1 MNPKLKLLIYAP
13 IRWLNAE
20 SEYILVLCRSLKE
33 QGVEAVIMGSAGNP
47 MLAEAK
53 KAGLRIEDRFDL
65 LSLNPFKIALTIPR
79 VQRWMQE
86 EQFDIIDI
94 HRSEGFVILA
104 SLAKSLKP
112 RPALIR
118 TRQDMRPARTDPLN
132 RWLYNSMDAVIASN
146 QLLAEDLIAR
156 LSLDPGKVKVIY
168 FGLNPEEF
176 KPSKSSQEMRSELNI
191 PEHARLI
198 GLSARLA
205 VVKGHEYFLKSA
217 ETISKEIPEA
227 MFLVSYRKIE
237 KESDFLVR
245 LEKSPVKDKFL
256 VFGPRDDRANLL
268 NICEIGVLS
277 SVGSEASSRAC
288 LEWMALKKPVV
299 ATRVGCLPELVIPG
313 ETGYLLMPR
322 DSAGMAKAIINLLNH
337 PERAREMGERGHQV
351 FLEKFQEKTMIEKT
365 LQIFSQIIK
374 K

>member
-1 MNPKLKLLIYAP
+1 
-13 IRWLNAE
+13 
-20 SEYILVLCRSLKE
+20 
-33 QGVEAVIMGSAGNP
+33 
-47 MLAEAK
+47 
-53 KAGLRIEDRFDL
+53 
-65 LSLNPFKIALTIPR
+65 
-79 VQRWMQE
+79 
-86 EQFDIIDI
+86 
-94 HRSEGFVILA
+94 
-104 SLAKSLKP
+104 
-112 RPALIR
+112 
-118 TRQDMRPARTDPLN
+118 
-132 RWLYNSMDAVIASN
+132 
-146 QLLAEDLIAR
+146 
-156 LSLDPGKVKVIY
+156 
-168 FGLNPEEF
+168 
-176 KPSKSSQEMRSELNI
+176 MRSELNI

-205 VVKGHEYFLKSA
+205 VVKGHEYFLKYA

-351 FLEKFQEKTMIEKT
+351 FLEKFQEKTMIENT

>member
-33 QGVEAVIMGSAGNP
+33 QCVEAVIMGSAGNP

>member
-1 MNPKLKLLIYAP
+1 LNPKLKLLIYAP

>member
-351 FLEKFQEKTMIEKT
+351 FLEKFQEKTMIENT

>member
-1 MNPKLKLLIYAP
+1 LNPKLKLLIYAP

-351 FLEKFQEKTMIEKT
+351 FLEKFQEKTMIENT